1 MIFLTQ
7 MALPIASRDF
17 AHERIEVLCFI
28 DIYGHITKEIVIL
41 FILIKKADFYR
52 VQFTGRS
59 LYRPLV
65 AKPPEA
71 SRGNLNFKKGK
82 VNGTDYFCRG
92 DFSMEGCVTHPKIV
106 INLS

>member
-1 MIFLTQ
+1 MLFLTQ

-17 AHERIEVLCFI
+17 AQERIEVSCFI

-41 FILIKKADFYR
+41 FILIYILQPFFSLIITRLKADFYR

-71 SRGNLNFKKGK
+71 SRGNLNFK
-82 VNGTDYFCRG
+82 N
-92 DFSMEGCVTHPKIV
+92 
-106 INLS
+106 